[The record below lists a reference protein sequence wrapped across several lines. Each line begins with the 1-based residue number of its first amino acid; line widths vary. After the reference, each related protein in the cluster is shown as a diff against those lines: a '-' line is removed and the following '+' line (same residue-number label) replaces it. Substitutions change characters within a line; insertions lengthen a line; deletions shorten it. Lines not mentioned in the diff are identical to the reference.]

1 MLVSIAIALNRHCR
15 PAVVQRQHVI
25 IRQTDGQRGDVLLEP
40 LESSGAEQRHDPRF
54 LSEKPSKRDLRRG
67 CSVTVADFA
76 KETDETLIGATSL
89 ARKAGDCASDITFIE
104 CRAGVDRA
112 GEKALAERAERN
124 QAYAKLLKRRNDLVF
139 GLSRP

>member
-1 MLVSIAIALNRHCR
+1 VR
-15 PAVVQRQHVI
+15 
-25 IRQTDGQRGDVLLEP
+25 
-40 LESSGAEQRHDPRF
+40 
-54 LSEKPSKRDLRRG
+54 EKPGKRDLRRC
-67 CSVTVADFA
+67 CSVAVADFA
-76 KETDETLIGATSL
+76 KETDEPLIGATSL

-139 GLSRP
+139 GLSRPQ